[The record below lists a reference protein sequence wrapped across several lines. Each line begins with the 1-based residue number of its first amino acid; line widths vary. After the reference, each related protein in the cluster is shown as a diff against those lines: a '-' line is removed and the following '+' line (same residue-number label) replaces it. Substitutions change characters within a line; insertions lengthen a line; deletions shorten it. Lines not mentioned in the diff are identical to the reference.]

1 MYLWMTTFKAATG
14 REGALVAWAKEIA
27 ALIDKGCQPPGPCQV
42 LIERMSDF
50 GTVYLTMQV
59 RDSAE
64 IDRIFAWAGQDQEFQ
79 ALMRRGIEAG
89 IQVPGSRRDRLLL
102 YR

>member
-1 MYLWMTTFKAATG
+1 MYLWMTTFKAVTG

-27 ALIDKGCQPPGPCQV
+27 AVIDKGFSPPAPCQV

-50 GTVYLTMQV
+50 GTVYIAMQIK
-59 RDSAE
+59 DSAE
-64 IDRIFAWAGQDQEFQ
+64 IDRAFAWAGQSQELQ
-79 ALMRRGIEAG
+79 ALMRQGVEAG
-89 IQVPGSRRDRLLL
+89 IQVPGSRRDTLLL